1 MSKFIIHGGARLEG
15 EITVSGSK
23 NAALP
28 MLAATL
34 LTNEIC
40 VVHNV
45 PRIAD
50 VDQMLTIL
58 RSLGARVDWVAD
70 HSVRI
75 DASQVDGREPD
86 YKQIK
91 KIRASVLLIGPL
103 LARLKRVTIPHPGG
117 CHIGA
122 RPIGVHIQALEDLGA
137 VVRTD
142 NQLYYITAERLR
154 GKRIVL
160 GEMSVTGTA
169 VVVMAACLAEGTT
182 EIRLAA
188 AEPETTNLL
197 GMLQGMGAKIGGID
211 SHTLVIEGMG
221 QLHGVETTV
230 IPDRLEAGTL
240 AIAAAIT
247 RGDVTIHGFM
257 HSHLDIFIKK
267 LRDANV
273 QLQILSDNSVRISR
287 TTLLKAVNIRT
298 DVYPG
303 FPTDLQA
310 PLAVLLTQANG
321 TSLIF
326 ETMFEGRLNYFQEL
340 ARMGATANILDAH
353 RAAINGPTVLYGKS
367 IESLDIRAGA
377 TLILAALIAHG
388 RSEID
393 HIELID
399 RGYERIDEKLNALG
413 AQIERIEEV
422 VSAAME

>member
-1 MSKFIIHGGARLEG
+1 
-15 EITVSGSK
+15 
-23 NAALP
+23 
-28 MLAATL
+28 
-34 LTNEIC
+34 
-40 VVHNV
+40 
-45 PRIAD
+45 
-50 VDQMLTIL
+50 
-58 RSLGARVDWVAD
+58 
-70 HSVRI
+70 
-75 DASQVDGREPD
+75 
-86 YKQIK
+86 
-91 KIRASVLLIGPL
+91 
-103 LARLKRVTIPHPGG
+103 
-117 CHIGA
+117 
-122 RPIGVHIQALEDLGA
+122 
-137 VVRTD
+137 
-142 NQLYYITAERLR
+142 
-154 GKRIVL
+154 
-160 GEMSVTGTA
+160 
-169 VVVMAACLAEGTT
+169 
-182 EIRLAA
+182 
-188 AEPETTNLL
+188 
-197 GMLQGMGAKIGGID
+197 
-211 SHTLVIEGMG
+211 
-221 QLHGVETTV
+221 
-230 IPDRLEAGTL
+230 
-240 AIAAAIT
+240 
-247 RGDVTIHGFM
+247 M